1 MTLPTSTC
9 YLDGTYVPLA
19 DAKVSVLD
27 RGFIFGDGIYEV
39 IPVFGRRPLRF
50 AQHLVRLERSLAA
63 VGIAPPLTHA
73 QWGGVLETLLS
84 TASGE
89 DFTFYLQVTRGVAPR
104 NHQPPGGMSPTV
116 FAMLT
121 PLATVDPAVTVTAIT
136 HEDFRWQR
144 CDIKSTSLLANVL
157 LRQTATA
164 AGAAEAI
171 LVRDG
176 QVTEGAASNVFVVV
190 DGRLR
195 TPALSR
201 HLLPGVTRDLLI
213 ELLAGT
219 ADAVLET
226 DVTLAELRHADEI
239 FLTSSGRE
247 LAAVSHLD
255 GVTVGD
261 GAPGPVFRRAVA
273 RYAAFKRGEGK

>member
-1 MTLPTSTC
+1 M
-9 YLDGTYVPLA
+9 
-19 DAKVSVLD
+19 
-27 RGFIFGDGIYEV
+27 
-39 IPVFGRRPLRF
+39 
-50 AQHLVRLERSLAA
+50 
-63 VGIAPPLTHA
+63 
-73 QWGGVLETLLS
+73 
-84 TASGE
+84 
-89 DFTFYLQVTRGVAPR
+89 
-104 NHQPPGGMSPTV
+104 
-116 FAMLT
+116 
-121 PLATVDPAVTVTAIT
+121 
-136 HEDFRWQR
+136 
-144 CDIKSTSLLANVL
+144 L

-195 TPALSR
+195 TPSLSR

-255 GVTVGD
+255 GVPVGD

-273 RYAAFKRGEGK
+273 RYAAFKRGEGT